1 VSRVLGFL
9 ILFTC
14 IGGLTPVFGKL
25 AVSEIPWMTLA
36 WVRFGTAGV
45 LLALTQRAMGG
56 RLPLSRATFTPL
68 LGIAALCVP
77 INQLG
82 FLLGLR
88 LANAGH
94 AGVFYA
100 LNPVLIFWIGL
111 ALGRGVFRWSLCA
124 ATLLAFAGA
133 VCVVASSGDLAAGD
147 AKPDL
152 LAGDLLLLLAIVSW
166 ALFSLLSKPYVQR
179 HGAVG
184 TLAAVFLLGTLLHTP
199 FMLLDVGQVD
209 WAAITWRGWLGAG
222 FHYPGH
228 QLSQLPA
235 VVRGHQ
241 PARHDPGQR
250 GGECQFPDH
259 HRGRLG
265 VPGRDGQPPVLRR
278 RIAGTGRHRPGHAR
292 TLAATP
298 NARLTHWRVATE
310 CQVIYRPTRGFR
322 AAMFAMAD
330 AAARG

>member
-56 RLPLSRATFTPL
+56 RLPLSRATITPL

-222 FHYPGH
+222 FITLVTSY
-228 QLSQLPA
+228 LNYLLWY
-235 VVRGHQ
+235 VVIS
-241 PARHDPGQR
+241 RHDMTRASVVVNANFLITIAVGWAFL
-250 GGECQFPDH
+250 GETVN
-259 HRGRLG
+259 RLFFAG
-265 VPGRDGQPPVLRR
+265 ALLVLAG
-278 RIAGTGRHRPGHAR
+278 IALVTHE
-292 TLAATP
+292 
-298 NARLTHWRVATE
+298 HWR
-310 CQVIYRPTRGFR
+310 QRSMHG
-322 AAMFAMAD
+322 
-330 AAARG
+330 